1 MLTGIVLFVVL
12 ILFFVFFV
20 VYKRDMLVKLFSL
33 NAAAP
38 AGEFQQELERTADAA
53 VRRLE
58 NQIAHLELLLDEADA
73 KIEMLDQK
81 LQAVAH
87 APVIQQM
94 PAGPEH
100 IPPAP
105 PPVARVLDVYLP
117 PEAPQPLMP
126 PVVNTPPPPAPLPPV
141 EETSGR
147 EPMSSDRRKLILT
160 MADQGY
166 SVTEIAKATNT
177 GKGEI
182 MLLLQLN
189 KK

>member
-1 MLTGIVLFVVL
+1 MLTGMIVFIVI

-20 VYKRDMLVKLFSL
+20 FYKRDMLARMFTL

-38 AGEFQQELERTADAA
+38 AGEFQQELERMADAA
-53 VRRLE
+53 IRRLE

-73 KIEMLDQK
+73 KIEELDRK
-81 LQAVAH
+81 LQAADRALA
-87 APVIQQM
+87 APPVFDQ
-94 PAGPEH
+94 
-100 IPPAP
+100 PPAP
-105 PPVARVLDVYLP
+105 APGAIDIRLPAEPPPVSAV
-117 PEAPQPLMP
+117 
-126 PVVNTPPPPAPLPPV
+126 PATPPV
-141 EETSGR
+141 EEVPVRDPAGA
-147 EPMSSDRRKLILT
+147 DRRKLILS

-166 SVTEIAKATNT
+166 SVTEIAKATGT

>member
-1 MLTGIVLFVVL
+1 MFSGIVLFLAL
-12 ILFFVFFV
+12 ILFFVFFI

-53 VRRLE
+53 LRRLE
-58 NQIAHLELLLDEADA
+58 MQIAHLEMLLDEADA
-73 KIEMLDQK
+73 KINLLDEK
-81 LQAVAH
+81 LQALDQAAVDSPS
-87 APVIQQM
+87 PVV
-94 PAGPEH
+94 P
-100 IPPAP
+100 PPAK
-105 PPVARVLDVYLP
+105 VVDVYLP
-117 PEAPQPLMP
+117 PEP
-126 PVVNTPPPPAPLPPV
+126 PTPPAIVASAAAVPMSAP
-141 EETSGR
+141 EETQSR
-147 EPMSSDRRKLILT
+147 EPLSTDRRKLILT